1 MNYSRMFDWVF
12 DAIDNGIKLA
22 VPDEWYGI
30 FVQVCT
36 DFKVDYEAELHDG
49 YRLITSIN
57 KED

>member
-30 FVQVCT
+30 FVQVCM
-36 DFKVDYEAELHDG
+36 DFKVDYEAQVYDG
-49 YRLITSIN
+49 YRVVTSIN

>member
-1 MNYSRMFDWVF
+1 MNYSIMFDWVF

-36 DFKVDYEAELHDG
+36 DFKVDYEAELYDG
-49 YRLITSIN
+49 YRLITSIS
-57 KED
+57 K

>member
-30 FVQVCT
+30 FVQVCK
-36 DFKVDYEAELHDG
+36 DFKVDYEAQVYDG
-49 YRLITSIN
+49 YRVITSIN